1 MNKKNF
7 LIISISFILF
17 LSIFAFYF
25 KNEIFDFFINNQNLS
40 FSYISIYI
48 TLSFLYFLTPLPVT
62 LIIILNGFFF
72 KLIGFLISITFI
84 IIGSALLFV
93 FSRNIKE
100 TFNINFDKFFQ
111 KKINFKKLAI
121 NNYSILISRYIL
133 PYFFHSIF
141 FGLENIRLKRF
152 LIVIAFAEIPM
163 IYALN
168 ALGMS
173 LNILVKNY
181 KISILDIIFDINF
194 YVPFIIMIV
203 IFVVINHLK
212 NNFKIGL

>member
-1 MNKKNF
+1 M
-7 LIISISFILF
+7 
-17 LSIFAFYF
+17 
-25 KNEIFDFFINNQNLS
+25 
-40 FSYISIYI
+40 
-48 TLSFLYFLTPLPVT
+48 
-62 LIIILNGFFF
+62 
-72 KLIGFLISITFI
+72 
-84 IIGSALLFV
+84 
-93 FSRNIKE
+93 
-100 TFNINFDKFFQ
+100 
-111 KKINFKKLAI
+111 
-121 NNYSILISRYIL
+121 ISRYIL

-181 KISILDIIFDINF
+181 KISLLDIIFDINF

-203 IFVVINHLK
+203 IFVLINHLK